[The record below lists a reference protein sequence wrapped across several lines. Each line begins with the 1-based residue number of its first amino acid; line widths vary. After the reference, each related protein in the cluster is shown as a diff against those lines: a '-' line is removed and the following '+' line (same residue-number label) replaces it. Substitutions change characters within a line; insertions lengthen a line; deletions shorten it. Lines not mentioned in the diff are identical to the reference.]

1 MKYDFITLPNRREQP
16 SNKWRAALKKM
27 DLPEGV
33 IPFTTADMEFKMP
46 PEIISGLKE
55 FLDTMIL
62 GYTYA
67 DEGFLSAVY
76 SWMKE
81 RHGFEI
87 KPEWIVTTTGVVPAF
102 FTAIKTLTKK
112 GDGVVIMP
120 PVYPPFF
127 LSAKKQARDLIE
139 CPLVS
144 DNKGYYEID
153 FDRFKKICKTK
164 KPKILLFCSPHNPVG
179 RVWKKSELEKL
190 AEICLE
196 YNVFMLVDEIHH
208 DLILPGHKHTV
219 LQTIAPELSKHII
232 THTSLSKTF
241 NLAGMMLSVNFIPD
255 ENLRE
260 RFNTETG
267 KMGMHMCT
275 ALGFKA
281 YEIAYTKCAGWLDE
295 VLKVIDTNM
304 HLVSESL
311 AETKIK
317 APLFEGTYLQ
327 WLNCRELKMSDEEL
341 AKFLQNKALLF
352 LNEGQTF
359 GKEGSGFARW
369 NLAAPTEIIKKAVER
384 LKKHL

>member
-1 MKYDFITLPNRREQP
+1 MKYDFTTLPNRREQP
-16 SNKWRAALKKM
+16 SNKWRAALQKM
-27 DLPEGV
+27 DLPTGV
-33 IPFTTADMEFKMP
+33 IPFTTADMEFQMP

-55 FLDTMIL
+55 FLDKMIL

-67 DEGFLSAVY
+67 DEGFFAALY

-81 RHGFEI
+81 RHNFEI
-87 KPEWIVTTTGVVPAF
+87 KPEWAVMTTGVVPAF
-102 FTAIKTLTKK
+102 FTAVKTLTQK

-127 LSAKKQARDLIE
+127 MSAKKQARYLIK
-139 CPLVS
+139 CPLLS
-144 DNKGYYEID
+144 DDKGYYEID

-164 KPKILLFCSPHNPVG
+164 KPKVLLFCSPHNPVG
-179 RVWKKSELEKL
+179 RVWKKAELETL

-196 YNVFMLVDEIHH
+196 HDVFMLVDEIHH
-208 DLILPGHKHTV
+208 DLVMPGHKHTV
-219 LQTIAPELSKHII
+219 LQTIASELSKRII

-255 ENLRE
+255 ENLRKQ
-260 RFNTETG
+260 FNTVIEKT
-267 KMGMHMCT
+267 GMHVCT

-281 YEIAYTKCAGWLDE
+281 YEIAYTKCADWLDE
-295 VLKVIDTNM
+295 AIKVIDTNM

-311 AETKIK
+311 TNTKVK
-317 APLFEGTYLQ
+317 APISEGTYLQ
-327 WLNCRELKMSDEEL
+327 WLNFQGLKLNDEEL

-352 LNEGQTF
+352 LNEGHTF

-369 NLAAPTEIIKKAVER
+369 NLAAPTETIREAVER
-384 LKKHL
+384 LKKLL